1 MDERVT
7 DLVGLNT
14 APGCGATS
22 NDQLLP
28 LHYKERDSKWF
39 QSFWVKPSPGKGY
52 FEIPAK
58 GFGKECWRAVSMA
71 DGLQRE
77 QDIQIKHSRGTT
89 SANKRK
95 EIKVI
100 RIVAINVAIKEKI
113 GIFIENISSN
123 LKGLA
128 NYKHLCSA
136 EMMNREVF
144 YKMESKSGSGN
155 TRWSPRNLSQK
166 EVCACEPLL
175 EQTELIQHKCP
186 VQTALAQNARITEGE
201 KSPKITEPN
210 LPHPVHRPHTILQ
223 SHLCWTHMYL
233 SFPAFLSHC

>member
-1 MDERVT
+1 MIPVFLGQT
-7 DLVGLNT
+7 LKCVL
-14 APGCGATS
+14 
-22 NDQLLP
+22 
-28 LHYKERDSKWF
+28 
-39 QSFWVKPSPGKGY
+39 KPSPGKGY

-95 EIKVI
+95 EIKMI

-113 GIFIENISSN
+113 GIFIESISSN

-186 VQTALAQNARITEGE
+186 VQTALAQNARITEGG
-201 KSPKITEPN
+201 KVPQD
-210 LPHPVHRPHTILQ
+210 H
-223 SHLCWTHMYL
+223 
-233 SFPAFLSHC
+233 